1 MTMNLSISSACS
13 HDCAPYFR
21 ARVFLILPDQVPMH
35 VFVLDHHHLKTQKDI
50 SNRGTYPLHSS
61 PCIRHLNHVA
71 EMTSEAGEAGHT
83 VASRTVYRPDE
94 LFLLK

>member
-1 MTMNLSISSACS
+1 MTMNLSIASACS

-35 VFVLDHHHLKTQKDI
+35 VYCSRPPLLKTQKDI
-50 SNRGTYPLHSS
+50 SSRGTYPLHSS

-71 EMTSEAGEAGHT
+71 EMTPEAG
-83 VASRTVYRPDE
+83 
-94 LFLLK
+94 